1 MEALC
6 SIPDLGMEPVHAHMS
21 LQALA
26 YDFFESDELRT
37 LLMRAATTSTGCF
50 GDDTP
55 GLQGLAHNLSLVVSF
70 EPAAIAIGGT
80 QAISDA
86 LISAGRKLGVEYHT
100 KAEVDRVMVNGTR
113 ASGIR
118 LADGSTVSA
127 DLAVSSLGV
136 PQTVLRLL
144 NDVDPT

>member
-6 SIPDLGMEPVHAHMS
+6 SIPDSGMEPVHAHMW

-37 LLMRAATTSTGCF
+37 LFMRAATTSTGCF

-70 EPAAIAIGGT
+70 
-80 QAISDA
+80 SFK
-86 LISAGRKLGVEYHT
+86 LI
-100 KAEVDRVMVNGTR
+100 
-113 ASGIR
+113 
-118 LADGSTVSA
+118 
-127 DLAVSSLGV
+127 
-136 PQTVLRLL
+136 L
-144 NDVDPT
+144 NTF